1 MLSAIAQAQQSS
13 NEELARRVI
22 ERRAVEAV
30 IWAMPA
36 VNYDLMLQAAG
47 RETKG
52 GSNLVI

>member
-52 GSNLVI
+52 ASNLVI